1 MNETIQNIT
10 SYNIV
15 ENIKNFRL
23 TDLLTLDVIIPV
35 IIILATP
42 IIANTIDHAFFHL
55 ETKSMTKQD
64 LTRQRMARSVIKASV
79 YILGLIVLMFSIPPL
94 RALSVG
100 MFAGVGLL
108 SIVIGLAA
116 QDSLSNIFAGMSLV
130 IFQPFRIGDRVK
142 ISNEE
147 GKVEDI
153 TLRHTVIKTWD
164 NKRIIIPNHILGKEL
179 LTNYTIKDEKIVKY
193 VDMSISYD
201 SDIDFAKKI
210 MIEELEKNDDYIE
223 LMGSSEIDKSLPVVR
238 VKNLGDSGVTL
249 SLIFWTGNEDIGLR
263 MTSMLLEAI
272 KKRFDK
278 EGIEIPF
285 PYRTIVYKKDMPKPK
300 TLKASKK

>member
-1 MNETIQNIT
+1 MAETIQNIT
-10 SYNIV
+10 SYNII
-15 ENIKNFRL
+15 ENIQNFRL
-23 TDLLTLDVIIPV
+23 TDLLTFDFIIPV

-55 ETKSMTKQD
+55 ETKSMAKQD

-79 YILGLIVLMFSIPPL
+79 YLLGLIVLMFSIPPL

-142 ISNEE
+142 ISAEE

-164 NKRIIIPNHILGKEL
+164 NKRIIIPNYILGKEL

-193 VDMSISYD
+193 VDMSVGYD
-201 SDIDFAKKI
+201 SDIDLAKEI
-210 MIEELEKNDDYIE
+210 MIDELEKNKDYMELKELCEIE
-223 LMGSSEIDKSLPVVR
+223 KSLPVVR
-238 VKNLGDSGVTL
+238 VKDLGESGVTL
-249 SLIFWTGNEDIGLR
+249 RLIFWAQDEDIGIR
-263 MTSMLLEAI
+263 ITSMLLEAI
-272 KKRFDK
+272 KKRFDA
-278 EGIEIPF
+278 EGIEIPY

-300 TLKASKK
+300 TLKAGKK

>member
-1 MNETIQNIT
+1 MTETIQNIT
-10 SYNIV
+10 SYNII

-23 TDLLTLDVIIPV
+23 TDLLTLDIIIPV

-42 IIANTIDHAFFHL
+42 IIANSVDHAFFHL

-79 YILGLIVLMFSIPPL
+79 YLLGLIVLMFSIPPL

-116 QDSLSNIFAGMSLV
+116 QDSLSNIIAGITLV

-142 ISNEE
+142 ITTEE

-179 LTNYTIKDEKIVKY
+179 LTNYTIKDEKIVKF

-201 SDIDFAKKI
+201 SDIDLAKKI
-210 MIEELEKNDDYIE
+210 MTEELEKNLDYMKLKESCDIE
-223 LMGSSEIDKSLPVVR
+223 KSLPVVR
-238 VKNLGDSGVTL
+238 VKSLGDCGVNL
-249 SLIFWTGNEDIGLR
+249 RLIFWAENEDVGIR

-272 KKRFDK
+272 KKQFDAD
-278 EGIEIPF
+278 GIEIPF